1 MKVFRRI
8 MLAFTFIWNH
18 SLVKN
23 ERFSAIYRYI
33 KFHFRYR
40 NGQECIIPFLEHS
53 LLIKKGEGSQAHYYT
68 YLADFEEML
77 FLLHYLNKD
86 DRFIDVGANIG
97 AYSILAAGQI
107 GCNTLSFEPS
117 IQNHKLLKSNIQLN
131 NLKNIIKT
139 YNYALGEID
148 KVSNIRYKGTMTY
161 IINDDIMNSQKVLI
175 KKLDDF
181 TDYGELIKID
191 VEGYEEFVLKGA
203 TKVLKHLHT
212 NALIV
217 ELGGARHNRYGSSN
231 DKIHK
236 ILINNHF
243 SPIKYDPYT
252 RRIKKLKIYREDQ
265 FNTIYIRDEKFVE
278 NRLINS
284 PKYKIGNQ
292 YI

>member
-1 MKVFRRI
+1 MKVIRRI
-8 MLAFTFIWNH
+8 IRAFIFIWNH

-23 ERFSAIYRYI
+23 ERLSAIYRYI
-33 KFHFRYR
+33 KFHFRYV
-40 NGQECIIPFLEHS
+40 NGQECIIPFLEYS
-53 LLIKKGEGSQAHYYT
+53 LLIKKGEGNQAHYYT
-68 YLADFEEML
+68 YLADFEEMI

-97 AYSILAAGQI
+97 AYSILASGQI
-107 GCNTLSFEPS
+107 GCQTLSFEPS
-117 IQNHKLLKSNIQLN
+117 IQNYKLLNSNVKLN
-131 NLKNIIKT
+131 NLQNSIKT

-148 KVSNIRYKGTMTY
+148 KVSTILFRGTMTY
-161 IINDDIMNSQKVLI
+161 IINDDTMNLQKVLI

-181 TDYGELIKID
+181 TDHGELIKID

-203 TKVLKHLHT
+203 TKVLKQLHT

-217 ELGGARHNRYGSSN
+217 ELGGKRHNRYGSSS

-243 SPIKYDPYT
+243 SPIKYDPYN
-252 RRIKKLKIYREDQ
+252 RGIQKLKNYRKNQ

-278 NRLINS
+278 NRIINS

-292 YI
+292 WI